1 MLCCKFSEQRLRLL
15 QIARVEPFREP
26 AVDRSKQF
34 ARLLRLT
41 LVAPEAREAHG
52 CAEFPGFCLLH
63 SRDRQCTYLGM
74 TFLMRTTA
82 PLGQYIA
89 CGSLIIGCDS
99 SVASSGTPSIATIDC
114 ACEGIISTAISLS
127 SAQKRQSNRS
137 TTCPD
142 DRRYGFLS
150 ARRQHP
156 LQQRYQ
162 SCGHAF
168 TLTAIAEVHD
178 ISIGHRPEALDRP
191 QIHQADAAP
200 AVRGYLALKRDSVDY
215 LLLFVFVVFV
225 FPWSRFTASSHEGTD
240 LLNRQGTIFIGI
252 HRLEDFFVSGLK
264 FLQ

>member
-1 MLCCKFSEQRLRLL
+1 MKRLAGSSSDVAFGLPTELGQEYRYVYLTPRSGSISDIAALQLCAHLQQSGWRLHVLCCKFSEQRLRLL

-34 ARLLRLT
+34 ARLLRLA

-137 TTCPD
+137 AACSD

-156 LQQRYQ
+156 LQQWYQ
-162 SCGHAF
+162 GCGRAF
-168 TLTAIAEVHD
+168 TLTAIAE
-178 ISIGHRPEALDRP
+178 SP
-191 QIHQADAAP
+191 
-200 AVRGYLALKRDSVDY
+200 
-215 LLLFVFVVFV
+215 
-225 FPWSRFTASSHEGTD
+225 
-240 LLNRQGTIFIGI
+240 
-252 HRLEDFFVSGLK
+252 
-264 FLQ
+264 

>member
-114 ACEGIISTAISLS
+114 ACEGIISTAICF
-127 SAQKRQSNRS
+127 R
-137 TTCPD
+137 
-142 DRRYGFLS
+142 
-150 ARRQHP
+150 
-156 LQQRYQ
+156 
-162 SCGHAF
+162 
-168 TLTAIAEVHD
+168 
-178 ISIGHRPEALDRP
+178 
-191 QIHQADAAP
+191 
-200 AVRGYLALKRDSVDY
+200 ALKNVRVIEAQHAPMTGGMDFSAHGVSTRYNSGIKAVDT
-215 LLLFVFVVFV
+215 LL
-225 FPWSRFTASSHEGTD
+225 R
-240 LLNRQGTIFIGI
+240 
-252 HRLEDFFVSGLK
+252 
-264 FLQ
+264 